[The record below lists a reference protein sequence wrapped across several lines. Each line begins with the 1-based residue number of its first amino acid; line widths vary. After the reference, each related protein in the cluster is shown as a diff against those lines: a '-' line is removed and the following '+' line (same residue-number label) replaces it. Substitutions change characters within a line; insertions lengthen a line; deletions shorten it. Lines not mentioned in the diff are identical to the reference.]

1 MKGNDPLLYLLTN
14 NLGTKIV
21 SIVIAIV
28 LWIVVLGSR
37 TVEVTKEIPLEI
49 ATSPDLVVANE
60 VPEKIAFRLGGPKAF
75 LRAILDRPEDPIRV
89 SLVGAKAGLVTY
101 RFFADNIR
109 LPIGVRV
116 LQVNPTSISVKLE
129 PQKAKDVPIRLEL
142 KGQPPEGYQLV
153 KADISPKTVKIRG
166 PESRVDAITEIP
178 TRPVDL
184 TQVTSNQE
192 LPAVFEPARIG
203 VKVDGAAP
211 QVKLEVNA
219 VQANF
224 KIRNVEVRVLAEHKY
239 RLDEASVTVYV
250 RVDPSMVQSLD
261 RGQVF
266 AEIDLKGKTK
276 GRYTEKVKV
285 NLPPKVGLVR
295 VVPDTLKVTLY

>member
-1 MKGNDPLLYLLTN
+1 MKGVDPVMYLLTN

-21 SIVIAIV
+21 SVVIAVV
-28 LWIVVLGSR
+28 LWVVVLGSR
-37 TVEVTKEIPLEI
+37 TVEVIKEIPLEI
-49 ATSPDLVVANE
+49 ATGPDLIVANE

-89 SLVGAKAGLVTY
+89 NLTGAKAGLVTY

-129 PQKAKDVPIRLEL
+129 PQRAKEVPVRLEL

-153 KADISPKTVKIRG
+153 KADIVPKTVKIRG

-178 TRPVDL
+178 TRSIDL
-184 TQVTSNQE
+184 SQMTANTE
-192 LPAVFEPARIG
+192 FPASFEPARIG
-203 VKVDGAAP
+203 VKVDGASP

-224 KIRNVEVRVLAEHKY
+224 KIRNVEVRVEADHKY
-239 RLDEASVTVYV
+239 RLDENTVTVYV
-250 RVDPSMVQSLD
+250 RVDPSMVQTLD
-261 RGQVF
+261 RGLVF
-266 AEIDLKGKTK
+266 AEINLKGKTK

-295 VVPDTLKVTLY
+295 IVPDTLKVTLY